1 MPELPEVQT
10 VINEF
15 IKEKIP
21 GLKIKKAEILVP
33 ALTTPLT
40 PEEFSELIKGKEIL
54 SISRRAKYIV
64 TELSGGYY
72 FISHLRMSGHFV
84 VIDAKEERG
93 RFERARITLSDGRA
107 LRYDDIRKFG
117 RFNLVKDKEEILG
130 KLGPEPLEK
139 SFTPK
144 LLFSLLPKDKK
155 VKLCIKAWLLDQTNV
170 AGLGNIYVDEALW
183 LAKIHP
189 ERPAASITLKEAEA
203 LQKAIQAVLKKGIA
217 NSGTSLGH
225 TQGNFISA
233 DGKHGNN
240 AETLNVF
247 HRQGQP
253 CPRCGA
259 IIEKS
264 VVAQRGTHI
273 CPKCQRKLV

>member
-10 VINEF
+10 VVNEI
-15 IKEKIP
+15 IKQKLVGEKI
-21 GLKIKKAEILVP
+21 KDVEILVP
-33 ALTTPLT
+33 SLVAPMGEADFIKAL
-40 PEEFSELIKGKEIL
+40 KGRKIVDL
-54 SISRRAKYIV
+54 SRRAKYIV
-64 TELSGGYY
+64 ATLDNGTF

-84 VIDAKEERG
+84 TIDAKEERG
-93 RFERARITLSDGRA
+93 RFERARIIFSNGKA

-117 RFNLVKDKEEILG
+117 RFNLTDNKEEILG

-144 LLFSLLPKDKK
+144 LLFDLLPKEKK
-155 VKLCIKAWLLDQTNV
+155 IKLCIKAWLLDQTNV

-189 ERPAASITLKEAEA
+189 ERPANSLTLNEAKS
-203 LQKAIQAVLKKGIA
+203 LRDAIQSVLKKGIA

-247 HRQGQP
+247 HRQGKP
-253 CPRCGA
+253 CPRCGT
-259 IIEKS
+259 IITKS
-264 VVAQRGTHI
+264 VVAQRGTHV
-273 CPKCQRKLV
+273 CPECQKK

>member
-10 VINEF
+10 VVNEI
-15 IKEKIP
+15 IKQKLVGEKI
-21 GLKIKKAEILVP
+21 KDVEILVP
-33 ALTTPLT
+33 SLVAPMDEADFIKAL
-40 PEEFSELIKGKEIL
+40 KGRKIVDL
-54 SISRRAKYIV
+54 SRRAKYIV
-64 TELSGGYY
+64 ATLDNGTF

-84 VIDAKEERG
+84 TIDAKEERG
-93 RFERARITLSDGRA
+93 RFERARIIFSNGKA

-117 RFNLVKDKEEILG
+117 RFNLTDNKEEILG

-144 LLFSLLPKDKK
+144 LLFDLLPKEKK
-155 VKLCIKAWLLDQTNV
+155 IKLCIKAWLLDQTNV

-189 ERPAASITLKEAEA
+189 ERPANSLTLNEAKS
-203 LQKAIQAVLKKGIA
+203 LRDAIQSVLRKGIA

-247 HRQGQP
+247 HRQGKP
-253 CPRCGA
+253 CPRCGT
-259 IIEKS
+259 IITKS
-264 VVAQRGTHI
+264 VVAQRGTHV
-273 CPKCQRKLV
+273 CPNCQKK

>member
-10 VINEF
+10 VVNEI
-15 IKEKIP
+15 IKQQLL
-21 GLKIKKAEILVP
+21 GVKIKDVEILVP
-33 ALTTPLT
+33 ALVAPMDKADFEKTL
-40 PEEFSELIKGKEIL
+40 KGRKITDL
-54 SISRRAKYIV
+54 SRRAKYIV
-64 TELSGGYY
+64 ATLDNGTY

-84 VIDAKEERG
+84 TIDAKEERG
-93 RFERARITLSDGRA
+93 RFERARITFANGKA

-117 RFNLVKDKEEILG
+117 RFNLTKDKEEILG

-144 LLFSLLPKDKK
+144 LLFERLPKDNKT
-155 VKLCIKAWLLDQTNV
+155 KLCIKAWLLDQTNV

-189 ERPAASITLKEAEA
+189 ERPANSLTLDEAKS
-203 LQKAIQAVLKKGIA
+203 LRDAIQSVLKKGIA

-247 HRQGQP
+247 HRQGKP
-253 CPRCGA
+253 CPRCKT
-259 IIEKS
+259 IIIKT
-264 VVAQRGTHI
+264 VVAQRGTHL
-273 CPKCQRKLV
+273 CPKCQQK

>member
-10 VINEF
+10 VVNEI
-15 IKEKIP
+15 IKQQLL
-21 GLKIKKAEILVP
+21 GVKIKDVEILVP
-33 ALTTPLT
+33 ALVAPMTA
-40 PEEFSELIKGKEIL
+40 EDFSKTLKGRTIAAL
-54 SISRRAKYIV
+54 SRRAKYIV
-64 TELSGGYY
+64 ATLDNGTY
-72 FISHLRMSGHFV
+72 FIAHLRMSGHFV
-84 VIDAKEERG
+84 TIDAKEERG
-93 RFERARITLSDGRA
+93 RFERARITFANGKA

-117 RFNLVKDKEEILG
+117 RFNLTRDKEEILG

-144 LLFSLLPKDKK
+144 LLFDLLPKDKK
-155 VKLCIKAWLLDQTNV
+155 IKLCIKAWLLDQSHV

-189 ERPAASITLKEAEA
+189 ERPAASLTLEEAKA
-203 LQKAIQAVLKKGIA
+203 LRDAIQSVLKKGIA

-247 HRQGQP
+247 HRQGKP
-253 CPRCGA
+253 CPRCKT
-259 IIEKS
+259 IIIKT
-264 VVAQRGTHI
+264 VVAQRGTHL
-273 CPKCQRKLV
+273 CPKCQQK

>member
-1 MPELPEVQT
+1 MPELPEEQT
-10 VINEF
+10 VVNEI
-15 IKEKIP
+15 IKQKLVGEKI
-21 GLKIKKAEILVP
+21 KDVEILVP
-33 ALTTPLT
+33 SLVAPMGEADFIKAL
-40 PEEFSELIKGKEIL
+40 KGRKIVDL
-54 SISRRAKYIV
+54 SRRAKYIV
-64 TELSGGYY
+64 ATLDNGTF

-84 VIDAKEERG
+84 TIDAKEERG
-93 RFERARITLSDGRA
+93 RFERARIIFSNGKA

-117 RFNLVKDKEEILG
+117 RFNLTDNKEEILG

-144 LLFSLLPKDKK
+144 LLFDLLPKEKK
-155 VKLCIKAWLLDQTNV
+155 IKLCIKAWLLDQTNV

-189 ERPAASITLKEAEA
+189 ERPANSLTLNEAKS
-203 LQKAIQAVLKKGIA
+203 LRDAIQSVLKKGIA

-247 HRQGQP
+247 HRQGKP
-253 CPRCGA
+253 CPRCGT
-259 IIEKS
+259 IITKS
-264 VVAQRGTHI
+264 VVAQRGTHV
-273 CPKCQRKLV
+273 CPECQKK

>member
-10 VINEF
+10 VVNEI
-15 IKEKIP
+15 IKQKLVGEKI
-21 GLKIKKAEILVP
+21 KDVEILVP
-33 ALTTPLT
+33 SLVAPMDEADFIKAL
-40 PEEFSELIKGKEIL
+40 KGRKIVDL
-54 SISRRAKYIV
+54 SRRAKYIV
-64 TELSGGYY
+64 ATLDNGTF

-84 VIDAKEERG
+84 TIDAKEERG
-93 RFERARITLSDGRA
+93 RFERARIIFSNGKA

-117 RFNLVKDKEEILG
+117 RFNLTDNKEEILG

-144 LLFSLLPKDKK
+144 LLFDLLPKEKK
-155 VKLCIKAWLLDQTNV
+155 IKLCIKAWLLDQTNV

-189 ERPAASITLKEAEA
+189 ERPANSLTLNEAKS
-203 LQKAIQAVLKKGIA
+203 LRDAIQSVLRKGIA

-247 HRQGQP
+247 HRQGKP
-253 CPRCGA
+253 CPRCGT
-259 IIEKS
+259 IITKS
-264 VVAQRGTHI
+264 VVAQRGTHV
-273 CPKCQRKLV
+273 CPECQKK

>member
-10 VINEF
+10 VVNEI
-15 IKEKIP
+15 IKQQLL
-21 GLKIKKAEILVP
+21 GVKIKDVEILVP
-33 ALTTPLT
+33 SLVAPMDTAAFAKAL
-40 PEEFSELIKGKEIL
+40 KGRKITDL
-54 SISRRAKYIV
+54 SRRAKYIV
-64 TELSGGYY
+64 ATLDDGNY

-84 VIDAKEERG
+84 TIDAKEKRG
-93 RFERARITLSDGRA
+93 RFERARITFANGKA

-117 RFNLVKDKEEILG
+117 RFNLTKDKEEILG

-144 LLFSLLPKDKK
+144 LLFERLPKDNKT
-155 VKLCIKAWLLDQTNV
+155 KLCIKAWLLDQTNV

-189 ERPAASITLKEAEA
+189 ERPANSLTLDEAKS
-203 LQKAIQAVLKKGIA
+203 LRDAIQSVLKKGIA

-247 HRQGQP
+247 HRQGKP
-253 CPRCGA
+253 CPRCKT
-259 IIEKS
+259 IIIKT
-264 VVAQRGTHI
+264 VVAQRGTHL
-273 CPKCQRKLV
+273 CPKCQQK

>member
-10 VINEF
+10 VVNEI
-15 IKEKIP
+15 IKQKLVGEM
-21 GLKIKKAEILVP
+21 IKDVEILVP
-33 ALTTPLT
+33 ALVAPMDKAD
-40 PEEFSELIKGKEIL
+40 FSQALKGRKITDL
-54 SISRRAKYIV
+54 SRRAKYIV
-64 TELSGGYY
+64 ATLDNGTY
-72 FISHLRMSGHFV
+72 FIAHLRMSGHFV
-84 VIDAKEERG
+84 TINAKEERG
-93 RFERARITLSDGRA
+93 RFERARITFANGKA

-117 RFNLVKDKEEILG
+117 RFNLTDNKEEILG

-144 LLFSLLPKDKK
+144 LLFDLLPKDKK
-155 VKLCIKAWLLDQTNV
+155 IKLCIKAWLLDQSHV

-189 ERPAASITLKEAEA
+189 ERPAASLTLEEAKA
-203 LQKAIQAVLKKGIA
+203 LRDAIQSVLKKGIA

-253 CPRCGA
+253 CPRCKT
-259 IIEKS
+259 IIIKT
-264 VVAQRGTHI
+264 VVAQRGTHV
-273 CPKCQRKLV
+273 CPKCQQK

>member
-10 VINEF
+10 VVNEI
-15 IKEKIP
+15 IKQKLVGET
-21 GLKIKKAEILVP
+21 IKDVEILVP
-33 ALTTPLT
+33 ALVAPMDKAD
-40 PEEFSELIKGKEIL
+40 FSQALKGRKITDL
-54 SISRRAKYIV
+54 SRRAKYIV
-64 TELSGGYY
+64 ATLDNGTF

-84 VIDAKEERG
+84 TIDAKEERG
-93 RFERARITLSDGRA
+93 RFERARITFANGKA

-117 RFNLVKDKEEILG
+117 RFNLTRDKEEILG

-144 LLFSLLPKDKK
+144 LLFDLLPKDKK
-155 VKLCIKAWLLDQTNV
+155 IKLCIKAWLLDQSHV

-189 ERPAASITLKEAEA
+189 ERPAASLTLEEAKA
-203 LQKAIQAVLKKGIA
+203 LRDAIQSVLKKGIA

-247 HRQGQP
+247 HRQGKP
-253 CPRCGA
+253 CPRCKT
-259 IIEKS
+259 IIIKT
-264 VVAQRGTHI
+264 VVAQRGTHL
-273 CPKCQRKLV
+273 CPKCQQK

>member
-10 VINEF
+10 VVNEI
-15 IKEKIP
+15 IKQQLL
-21 GLKIKKAEILVP
+21 GVKIKDVEILVP
-33 ALTTPLT
+33 ALVAPMDKADFEKTL
-40 PEEFSELIKGKEIL
+40 KGRKITDL
-54 SISRRAKYIV
+54 SRRAKYIV
-64 TELSGGYY
+64 ATLDNGTF

-84 VIDAKEERG
+84 TIDAKEERG
-93 RFERARITLSDGRA
+93 RFERARITFANGKA

-117 RFNLVKDKEEILG
+117 RFNLTKDKEEILG

-144 LLFSLLPKDKK
+144 LLFELLPKDKK
-155 VKLCIKAWLLDQTNV
+155 IKLCIKAWLLDQSNV

-189 ERPAASITLKEAEA
+189 ERLANSLTLDEAKS
-203 LQKAIQAVLKKGIA
+203 LRDAIQSVLKKGIA

-247 HRQGQP
+247 HRQGKP
-253 CPRCGA
+253 CPRCGTT
-259 IIEKS
+259 IIKT
-264 VVAQRGTHI
+264 VVAQRGTHL
-273 CPKCQRKLV
+273 CPKCQKK

>member
-10 VINEF
+10 VVNEI
-15 IKEKIP
+15 IKQKLVGET
-21 GLKIKKAEILVP
+21 IKDVEILVP
-33 ALTTPLT
+33 ALVAPMDKAD
-40 PEEFSELIKGKEIL
+40 FSQALKGRKITDL
-54 SISRRAKYIV
+54 SRRAKYIV
-64 TELSGGYY
+64 ATLDNGTY

-84 VIDAKEERG
+84 TIDAKEERG
-93 RFERARITLSDGRA
+93 RFERARITFSNGKA

-117 RFNLVKDKEEILG
+117 RFNLTKDKEEILG
-130 KLGPEPLEK
+130 KLGAEPLEK

-144 LLFSLLPKDKK
+144 LLFDLLPKDKK
-155 VKLCIKAWLLDQTNV
+155 IKLCIKAWLLDQSHV

-189 ERPAASITLKEAEA
+189 ERPAASITMREAEA
-203 LQKAIQAVLKKGIA
+203 LRDAIQSVLKKGIA

-240 AETLNVF
+240 AETLYVF
-247 HRQGQP
+247 HRQGKP
-253 CPRCGA
+253 CPRCGTT
-259 IIEKS
+259 IIKT
-264 VVAQRGTHI
+264 VVAQRGTHV
-273 CPKCQRKLV
+273 CPNCQKK

>member
-10 VINEF
+10 VVNEI
-15 IKEKIP
+15 IKQKLVGEKI
-21 GLKIKKAEILVP
+21 KDVEILVP
-33 ALTTPLT
+33 SLVAPMDEADFIKAL
-40 PEEFSELIKGKEIL
+40 KGRKIVDL
-54 SISRRAKYIV
+54 SRRAKYIV
-64 TELSGGYY
+64 ATLDNGTF

-84 VIDAKEERG
+84 TIDAKEERG
-93 RFERARITLSDGRA
+93 RFERARIIFSNGKA

-117 RFNLVKDKEEILG
+117 RFNLTDNKEEILG
-130 KLGPEPLEK
+130 KLGPEPLKK

-144 LLFSLLPKDKK
+144 LLFDLLPKEKK
-155 VKLCIKAWLLDQTNV
+155 IKLCIKAWLLDQTNV

-189 ERPAASITLKEAEA
+189 ERPANSLTLNEAKS
-203 LQKAIQAVLKKGIA
+203 LRDAIQSVLRKGIA

-247 HRQGQP
+247 HRQGKP
-253 CPRCGA
+253 CPRCGT
-259 IIEKS
+259 IITKS
-264 VVAQRGTHI
+264 VVAQRGTHV
-273 CPKCQRKLV
+273 CPECQKK

>member
-10 VINEF
+10 VVNEI
-15 IKEKIP
+15 IKQQLL
-21 GLKIKKAEILVP
+21 GVKIKDVEILVP
-33 ALTTPLT
+33 ALVAPMDKAD
-40 PEEFSELIKGKEIL
+40 FSQALKGRKITDL
-54 SISRRAKYIV
+54 SRRAKYIV
-64 TELSGGYY
+64 ATLDDGNY

-84 VIDAKEERG
+84 TIDAKEERG
-93 RFERARITLSDGRA
+93 RFERARITFANGKA

-144 LLFSLLPKDKK
+144 LLFDLLPKDQKI
-155 VKLCIKAWLLDQTNV
+155 KLCIKAWLLDQTNV

-189 ERPAASITLKEAEA
+189 ERPANSLTLDEAKS
-203 LQKAIQAVLKKGIA
+203 LRDAIQSVLKKGIA

-247 HRQGQP
+247 HRQGKP
-253 CPRCGA
+253 CPRCKT
-259 IIEKS
+259 IIVKT

-273 CPKCQRKLV
+273 CPKCQQK

>member
-10 VINEF
+10 VVNEI
-15 IKEKIP
+15 IKQKLVGET
-21 GLKIKKAEILVP
+21 IKDVEILVP
-33 ALTTPLT
+33 ALVAPMDKAD
-40 PEEFSELIKGKEIL
+40 FSQALKGRKITDL
-54 SISRRAKYIV
+54 SRRAKYIV
-64 TELSGGYY
+64 ATLDNGTY

-84 VIDAKEERG
+84 TIDAKEERG
-93 RFERARITLSDGRA
+93 RFERARITFANGKA

-117 RFNLVKDKEEILG
+117 RFNLTRDKEEILG

-144 LLFSLLPKDKK
+144 LLFDLLPKDKK
-155 VKLCIKAWLLDQTNV
+155 IKLCIKAWLLDQSHV

-189 ERPAASITLKEAEA
+189 ERPAASLTLEEAKA
-203 LQKAIQAVLKKGIA
+203 LRDAIQSVLKKGIA

-247 HRQGQP
+247 HRQGKP
-253 CPRCGA
+253 CPRCKT
-259 IIEKS
+259 IIIKT
-264 VVAQRGTHI
+264 VVAQRGTHL
-273 CPKCQRKLV
+273 CPKCQQK

>member
-10 VINEF
+10 VVNEI
-15 IKEKIP
+15 IKQQLL
-21 GLKIKKAEILVP
+21 GVKIKDVEILVP
-33 ALTTPLT
+33 ALVAPMNKAD
-40 PEEFSELIKGKEIL
+40 FSQALKGRKITDL
-54 SISRRAKYIV
+54 SRRAKYIV
-64 TELSGGYY
+64 ATLDNGTY

-84 VIDAKEERG
+84 TIDAKEERG
-93 RFERARITLSDGRA
+93 RFERARITFANGKA

-117 RFNLVKDKEEILG
+117 RFNLTRDKEEILG

-139 SFTPK
+139 SFTPE
-144 LLFSLLPKDKK
+144 LLFSLFPKDKK

-189 ERPAASITLKEAEA
+189 ERPAASITMREAEA
-203 LQKAIQAVLKKGIA
+203 LRDAIQSVLKKGIA

-247 HRQGQP
+247 HRQGKP

-259 IIEKS
+259 TIIKT
-264 VVAQRGTHI
+264 VVAQRGTHV
-273 CPKCQRKLV
+273 CPKCQQK

>member
-10 VINEF
+10 VVNEI
-15 IKEKIP
+15 IKQQLL
-21 GLKIKKAEILVP
+21 GVKIKDVEILVP
-33 ALTTPLT
+33 ALVAPMDKADFEKTL
-40 PEEFSELIKGKEIL
+40 KGRKITDL
-54 SISRRAKYIV
+54 SRRAKYIV
-64 TELSGGYY
+64 ATLDNGTY
-72 FISHLRMSGHFV
+72 FIAHLRMSGHFV
-84 VIDAKEERG
+84 TIDAKEERG
-93 RFERARITLSDGRA
+93 RFERARITFANGKA

-117 RFNLVKDKEEILG
+117 RFNLTKDKEEILG

-144 LLFSLLPKDKK
+144 LLFDLLPKDQKI
-155 VKLCIKAWLLDQTNV
+155 KLCIKAWLLDQTNV

-189 ERPAASITLKEAEA
+189 ERPANSLTLDEAKS
-203 LQKAIQAVLKKGIA
+203 LRDAIQSVLKKGIA

-247 HRQGQP
+247 HRQGKP
-253 CPRCGA
+253 CPRCKT
-259 IIEKS
+259 IIVKT

-273 CPKCQRKLV
+273 CPKCQQK

>member
-10 VINEF
+10 VVNEI
-15 IKEKIP
+15 IKQKLVGEKI
-21 GLKIKKAEILVP
+21 KDVEILVP
-33 ALTTPLT
+33 SLVAPMDEADFIKAL
-40 PEEFSELIKGKEIL
+40 KGRKIVDL
-54 SISRRAKYIV
+54 SRRAKYIV
-64 TELSGGYY
+64 ATLDNGTF

-84 VIDAKEERG
+84 TIDAKEERG
-93 RFERARITLSDGRA
+93 RFERARITFANGKA

-117 RFNLVKDKEEILG
+117 RFNLTKDKEEILG

-144 LLFSLLPKDKK
+144 LLFDLLPKDKK
-155 VKLCIKAWLLDQTNV
+155 IKLCIKAWLLDQTNV

-189 ERPAASITLKEAEA
+189 ERPANSLTLDEAKS
-203 LQKAIQAVLKKGIA
+203 LRDAIQSVLKKGIA

-247 HRQGQP
+247 HRQGKP
-253 CPRCGA
+253 CPRCKT
-259 IIEKS
+259 IIIKT
-264 VVAQRGTHI
+264 VVAQRGTHL
-273 CPKCQRKLV
+273 CPKCQQK

>member
-10 VINEF
+10 VVNEI
-15 IKEKIP
+15 IKQQLL
-21 GLKIKKAEILVP
+21 GVKIKDVEILVP
-33 ALTTPLT
+33 ALVAPMDKADFEKTL
-40 PEEFSELIKGKEIL
+40 KGRKITDL
-54 SISRRAKYIV
+54 SRRAKYIV
-64 TELSGGYY
+64 ATLDNGTY
-72 FISHLRMSGHFV
+72 FIAHLRMSGHFV
-84 VIDAKEERG
+84 TIDAKEERG
-93 RFERARITLSDGRA
+93 RFERARITFANGKA

-117 RFNLVKDKEEILG
+117 RFNLTRDKEEILG

-144 LLFSLLPKDKK
+144 LLFDLLPKDKK
-155 VKLCIKAWLLDQTNV
+155 IKLCIKAWLLDQSHV

-189 ERPAASITLKEAEA
+189 ERPAASLTLEEAKA
-203 LQKAIQAVLKKGIA
+203 LRDAIQSVLKKGIA

-247 HRQGQP
+247 HRQGKP
-253 CPRCGA
+253 CPRCKT
-259 IIEKS
+259 IIIKT
-264 VVAQRGTHI
+264 VVAQRGTHL
-273 CPKCQRKLV
+273 CPKCQQK

>member
-10 VINEF
+10 VVNEI
-15 IKEKIP
+15 IKQQLL
-21 GLKIKKAEILVP
+21 GVKIKDVEILVP
-33 ALTTPLT
+33 ALVAPMDKAD
-40 PEEFSELIKGKEIL
+40 FSQALKGRKITDL
-54 SISRRAKYIV
+54 SRRAKYIV
-64 TELSGGYY
+64 ATLDNGTY

-84 VIDAKEERG
+84 TIDAKEERG
-93 RFERARITLSDGRA
+93 RFERARITFANGKA

-117 RFNLVKDKEEILG
+117 RFNLTRDKEEILG

-144 LLFSLLPKDKK
+144 LLFDLLPKDKK
-155 VKLCIKAWLLDQTNV
+155 IKLCIKAWLLDQSHV

-189 ERPAASITLKEAEA
+189 ERPAASLTLEEAKA
-203 LQKAIQAVLKKGIA
+203 LRDAIQSVLKKGIA

-247 HRQGQP
+247 HRQGKP
-253 CPRCGA
+253 CPRCKT
-259 IIEKS
+259 IIIKT
-264 VVAQRGTHI
+264 VVAQRGTHV
-273 CPKCQRKLV
+273 CPKCQQK

>member
-10 VINEF
+10 VVNEI
-15 IKEKIP
+15 IKQQLL
-21 GLKIKKAEILVP
+21 GVKIKDVEILVP
-33 ALTTPLT
+33 ALVAPMDKADFEKTL
-40 PEEFSELIKGKEIL
+40 KGRKITDL
-54 SISRRAKYIV
+54 SRRAKYIV
-64 TELSGGYY
+64 ATLDNGTF

-84 VIDAKEERG
+84 TIDAKEERG
-93 RFERARITLSDGRA
+93 RFERARITFANGKA

-117 RFNLVKDKEEILG
+117 RFNLTKDKEEILG
-130 KLGPEPLEK
+130 KLGPEPLEN

-144 LLFSLLPKDKK
+144 LLFSLFPKDKK
-155 VKLCIKAWLLDQTNV
+155 VKLCVKAWLLDQTNV

-189 ERPAASITLKEAEA
+189 ERPANSLTLNEAKS
-203 LQKAIQAVLKKGIA
+203 LRDAIQSVLRKGIA

-247 HRQGQP
+247 HRQGKP
-253 CPRCGA
+253 CPRCGTT
-259 IIEKS
+259 IIKT
-264 VVAQRGTHI
+264 VVAQRGTHL
-273 CPKCQRKLV
+273 CPKCQKK

>member
-10 VINEF
+10 VVNEI
-15 IKEKIP
+15 IKQQLL
-21 GLKIKKAEILVP
+21 GVKIKDVEILVP
-33 ALTTPLT
+33 ALVAPMDKAD
-40 PEEFSELIKGKEIL
+40 FSQALKGRKITDL
-54 SISRRAKYIV
+54 SRRAKYIV
-64 TELSGGYY
+64 ATLDNGTY
-72 FISHLRMSGHFV
+72 FIAHLRMSGHFV
-84 VIDAKEERG
+84 TIDAKEERG
-93 RFERARITLSDGRA
+93 RFERARITFSNGKA

-117 RFNLVKDKEEILG
+117 RFNLTKDKEEILG

-144 LLFSLLPKDKK
+144 LLFDLLPKDKK
-155 VKLCIKAWLLDQTNV
+155 IKLCIKAWLLDQTNV

-189 ERPAASITLKEAEA
+189 ERPANSLTLDEAKS
-203 LQKAIQAVLKKGIA
+203 LRDAIQSVLKKGIA

-247 HRQGQP
+247 HRQGKP
-253 CPRCGA
+253 CPRCKT
-259 IIEKS
+259 IIVKT

-273 CPKCQRKLV
+273 CPKCQQK

>member
-10 VINEF
+10 VVNEI
-15 IKEKIP
+15 IKQKLVGEKI
-21 GLKIKKAEILVP
+21 KDAEILVP
-33 ALTTPLT
+33 SLVAPMDEAVFIKAL
-40 PEEFSELIKGKEIL
+40 KGRKIVDL
-54 SISRRAKYIV
+54 SRRAKYIV
-64 TELSGGYY
+64 ATLDNGTF

-84 VIDAKEERG
+84 TIDAKEERG
-93 RFERARITLSDGRA
+93 RFERARIIFSNGKA

-117 RFNLVKDKEEILG
+117 RFNLTDNKEEILG

-144 LLFSLLPKDKK
+144 LLFDLLPKEKK
-155 VKLCIKAWLLDQTNV
+155 IKLCIKAWLLDQTNV

-189 ERPAASITLKEAEA
+189 ERPANSLTLNEAKS
-203 LQKAIQAVLKKGIA
+203 LRDAIQSVLRKGIA

-247 HRQGQP
+247 HRQGKP
-253 CPRCGA
+253 CPRCGT
-259 IIEKS
+259 IITKS
-264 VVAQRGTHI
+264 VVAQRGTHV
-273 CPKCQRKLV
+273 CPECQKK

>member
-10 VINEF
+10 VVNEI
-15 IKEKIP
+15 IKQQLL
-21 GLKIKKAEILVP
+21 GVKIKDVEILVP
-33 ALTTPLT
+33 ALVAPMDKADFEKTL
-40 PEEFSELIKGKEIL
+40 KGRKITDL
-54 SISRRAKYIV
+54 SRRAKYIV
-64 TELSGGYY
+64 ATLDNGTY
-72 FISHLRMSGHFV
+72 FIAHLRMSGHFV
-84 VIDAKEERG
+84 TIDAKEERG
-93 RFERARITLSDGRA
+93 RFERARITFANGKA

-117 RFNLVKDKEEILG
+117 RFNLTKDKEEILG

-144 LLFSLLPKDKK
+144 LLFERFPKDNKT
-155 VKLCIKAWLLDQTNV
+155 KLCIKAWLLDQTNV

-189 ERPAASITLKEAEA
+189 ERPANSLTLDEAKS
-203 LQKAIQAVLKKGIA
+203 LRDAIQSVLKKGIA

-225 TQGNFISA
+225 TQGNFIGA

-247 HRQGQP
+247 HRQGKP
-253 CPRCGA
+253 CPRCKT
-259 IIEKS
+259 IIIKT
-264 VVAQRGTHI
+264 VVAQRGTHL
-273 CPKCQRKLV
+273 CPKCQQK

>member
-10 VINEF
+10 VVNEI
-15 IKEKIP
+15 IKQQLL
-21 GLKIKKAEILVP
+21 GVKIKDVEILVP
-33 ALTTPLT
+33 ALVAPMTA
-40 PEEFSELIKGKEIL
+40 EDFSKTLKGRTIAAL
-54 SISRRAKYIV
+54 SRRAKYIV
-64 TELSGGYY
+64 ATLDNGTY
-72 FISHLRMSGHFV
+72 FIAHLRMSGHFV
-84 VIDAKEERG
+84 TINAKEERG
-93 RFERARITLSDGRA
+93 RFERARITFANGKA

-117 RFNLVKDKEEILG
+117 RFNLTRDKEEILG

-144 LLFSLLPKDKK
+144 LLFDLLPKDKK
-155 VKLCIKAWLLDQTNV
+155 IKLCIKAWLLDQSHV

-189 ERPAASITLKEAEA
+189 ERPAASLTLEEAKA
-203 LQKAIQAVLKKGIA
+203 LRDAIQSVLKKGIA

-247 HRQGQP
+247 HRQGKP
-253 CPRCGA
+253 CPRCKT
-259 IIEKS
+259 IIIKT
-264 VVAQRGTHI
+264 VVAQRGTHL
-273 CPKCQRKLV
+273 CPKCQQK

>member
-10 VINEF
+10 VVNEI
-15 IKEKIP
+15 IKQQLL
-21 GLKIKKAEILVP
+21 GVKIKDVGILVP
-33 ALTTPLT
+33 ALVAPMDKAD
-40 PEEFSELIKGKEIL
+40 FSQALKGRKITDL
-54 SISRRAKYIV
+54 SRRAKYIV
-64 TELSGGYY
+64 ATLDNGTY

-84 VIDAKEERG
+84 TIDAKEERG
-93 RFERARITLSDGRA
+93 RFERARITFANGKA

-117 RFNLVKDKEEILG
+117 RFNLTRDKEKILG

-144 LLFSLLPKDKK
+144 LLFDLLPKDKK
-155 VKLCIKAWLLDQTNV
+155 IKLCIKAWLLDQSHV

-189 ERPAASITLKEAEA
+189 ERPAASLTLEEAKA
-203 LQKAIQAVLKKGIA
+203 LRDAIQSVLKKGIA

-247 HRQGQP
+247 HRQGKP
-253 CPRCGA
+253 CPRCKT
-259 IIEKS
+259 IIIKT
-264 VVAQRGTHI
+264 VVAQRGTHL
-273 CPKCQRKLV
+273 CPKCQQK

>member
-10 VINEF
+10 VVNEI
-15 IKEKIP
+15 IKQQLL
-21 GLKIKKAEILVP
+21 GVKIKDVEILVP
-33 ALTTPLT
+33 ALVAPMDKADFEKTL
-40 PEEFSELIKGKEIL
+40 KGRKITDL
-54 SISRRAKYIV
+54 SRRAKYIV
-64 TELSGGYY
+64 ATLDNGTF

-84 VIDAKEERG
+84 TIDAKEERG
-93 RFERARITLSDGRA
+93 RFERARIIFANGKA

-117 RFNLVKDKEEILG
+117 RFNLTKDKEEILG
-130 KLGPEPLEK
+130 KLGPEPLEN

-144 LLFSLLPKDKK
+144 LLFSLFPKDKK
-155 VKLCIKAWLLDQTNV
+155 VKLCVKAWLLDQTNV

-189 ERPAASITLKEAEA
+189 ERPANSLTLNEAKS
-203 LQKAIQAVLKKGIA
+203 LRDAIQSVLRKGIA

-247 HRQGQP
+247 HRQGKP
-253 CPRCGA
+253 CPRCGTT
-259 IIEKS
+259 IIKT
-264 VVAQRGTHI
+264 VVAQRGTHL
-273 CPKCQRKLV
+273 CPKCQKK

>member
-10 VINEF
+10 VVNEI
-15 IKEKIP
+15 IKQQLL
-21 GLKIKKAEILVP
+21 GVKIKDVEILVP
-33 ALTTPLT
+33 ALVAPMTA
-40 PEEFSELIKGKEIL
+40 EDFSKTLKGRTIAAL
-54 SISRRAKYIV
+54 SRRAKYIV
-64 TELSGGYY
+64 ATLDNGTY
-72 FISHLRMSGHFV
+72 FIAHLRMSGHFV
-84 VIDAKEERG
+84 TINAKEERG
-93 RFERARITLSDGRA
+93 RFERARITFANGKA

-117 RFNLVKDKEEILG
+117 RFNLTRDKEEILG

-144 LLFSLLPKDKK
+144 LLFSLFPKDKK
-155 VKLCIKAWLLDQTNV
+155 VKLCVKAWLLDQTNV

-189 ERPAASITLKEAEA
+189 ERPANSLTLNEAKS
-203 LQKAIQAVLKKGIA
+203 LRDAIQSVLKKGIA

-247 HRQGQP
+247 HRQGKP
-253 CPRCGA
+253 CPRCKT
-259 IIEKS
+259 IIIKT
-264 VVAQRGTHI
+264 VVAQRGTHL
-273 CPKCQRKLV
+273 CPKCQQK

>member
-10 VINEF
+10 VVNEI
-15 IKEKIP
+15 IKQQLL
-21 GLKIKKAEILVP
+21 GVKIKDVEILVP
-33 ALTTPLT
+33 ALVAPMTA
-40 PEEFSELIKGKEIL
+40 EDFSKTLKGRTIAAL
-54 SISRRAKYIV
+54 SRRAKYIV
-64 TELSGGYY
+64 ATLDNGTY
-72 FISHLRMSGHFV
+72 FIAHLRMSGHFV
-84 VIDAKEERG
+84 TINAKEERG
-93 RFERARITLSDGRA
+93 RFERARITFANGKA

-117 RFNLVKDKEEILG
+117 RFNLTRDKEEILG

-144 LLFSLLPKDKK
+144 LLFDLLPKDKK
-155 VKLCIKAWLLDQTNV
+155 IKLCIKAWLLDQSHV

-189 ERPAASITLKEAEA
+189 ERPAASLTLEEAKA
-203 LQKAIQAVLKKGIA
+203 LRDAIQSVLKKGIA

-259 IIEKS
+259 TIIKT
-264 VVAQRGTHI
+264 VVAQRGTHL
-273 CPKCQRKLV
+273 CPKCQQK

>member
-10 VINEF
+10 VVNEI
-15 IKEKIP
+15 IKQQLL
-21 GLKIKKAEILVP
+21 GVKIKDVEILVP
-33 ALTTPLT
+33 ALVAPMTA
-40 PEEFSELIKGKEIL
+40 EDFSKTLKGRTIAAL
-54 SISRRAKYIV
+54 SRRAKYIV
-64 TELSGGYY
+64 ATLDNGTY
-72 FISHLRMSGHFV
+72 FIAHLRMSGHFV
-84 VIDAKEERG
+84 TIDAKEERG
-93 RFERARITLSDGRA
+93 RFERARITFSNGKA

-117 RFNLVKDKEEILG
+117 RFNLTRDKEEILG

-144 LLFSLLPKDKK
+144 LLFDLLPKDKK
-155 VKLCIKAWLLDQTNV
+155 IKLCIKAWLLDQSHV

-189 ERPAASITLKEAEA
+189 ERPAKSLTLEEAKA
-203 LQKAIQAVLKKGIA
+203 LRDAIQSVLKKGIA

-247 HRQGQP
+247 HRQGKP

-259 IIEKS
+259 TIIKT
-264 VVAQRGTHI
+264 VVAQRGTHV
-273 CPKCQRKLV
+273 CPKCQQK

>member
-10 VINEF
+10 VVNE
-15 IKEKIP
+15 IKKQKLVGEKI
-21 GLKIKKAEILVP
+21 KDVEILVP
-33 ALTTPLT
+33 SLVAPMDTAAFAKAL
-40 PEEFSELIKGKEIL
+40 KGRKITDL
-54 SISRRAKYIV
+54 SRRAKYIV
-64 TELSGGYY
+64 ATLDDGNY

-84 VIDAKEERG
+84 TIDAEEERG
-93 RFERARITLSDGRA
+93 RFERARITFANGKA

-117 RFNLVKDKEEILG
+117 RFNLVNDKEEILG

-144 LLFSLLPKDKK
+144 LLFSLFPKDKK

-189 ERPAASITLKEAEA
+189 ERPAASITPEEAEA
-203 LQKAIQAVLKKGIA
+203 LRDAIQSVLKKGIA

-253 CPRCGA
+253 CPRCGT
-259 IIEKS
+259 IIEKT

>member
-10 VINEF
+10 VVNEI
-15 IKEKIP
+15 IKQKLVGEKI
-21 GLKIKKAEILVP
+21 KDVEILVP
-33 ALTTPLT
+33 SLVAPMDEADFIKAL
-40 PEEFSELIKGKEIL
+40 KGRKIVDL
-54 SISRRAKYIV
+54 SRRAKYIV
-64 TELSGGYY
+64 ATLDNGTF

-84 VIDAKEERG
+84 TIDAKEERG
-93 RFERARITLSDGRA
+93 RFERARIIFSNGKA

-117 RFNLVKDKEEILG
+117 RFNLTDNKEEILG

-144 LLFSLLPKDKK
+144 LLFDLLPKEKK
-155 VKLCIKAWLLDQTNV
+155 IKLCIKAWLLDQTNV

-183 LAKIHP
+183 LAKVHP
-189 ERPAASITLKEAEA
+189 ERPANSLTLNEAKS
-203 LQKAIQAVLKKGIA
+203 LRDAIQSVLRKGIA

-247 HRQGQP
+247 HRQGKP
-253 CPRCGA
+253 CPRCGT
-259 IIEKS
+259 IITKS
-264 VVAQRGTHI
+264 VVAQRGTHV
-273 CPKCQRKLV
+273 CPECQKK

>member
-10 VINEF
+10 VVNEI
-15 IKEKIP
+15 IKQQLL
-21 GLKIKKAEILVP
+21 GVKIKDVEILVP
-33 ALTTPLT
+33 ALVAPMDKAD
-40 PEEFSELIKGKEIL
+40 FSQALKGRKITDL
-54 SISRRAKYIV
+54 SRRAKYIV
-64 TELSGGYY
+64 ATLDNGTY
-72 FISHLRMSGHFV
+72 FIAHLRMSGHFV
-84 VIDAKEERG
+84 TIDAKEERG
-93 RFERARITLSDGRA
+93 RFERARITFANGKA

-117 RFNLVKDKEEILG
+117 RFNLTKDKEEILG

-144 LLFSLLPKDKK
+144 LLFDLLPKDQKI
-155 VKLCIKAWLLDQTNV
+155 KLCIKAWLLDQTNV

-189 ERPAASITLKEAEA
+189 ERPANSLTLDEAKS
-203 LQKAIQAVLKKGIA
+203 LRDAIQSVLKKGIA

-247 HRQGQP
+247 HRQGKP
-253 CPRCGA
+253 CPRCKT
-259 IIEKS
+259 IIVKT

-273 CPKCQRKLV
+273 CPKCQQK